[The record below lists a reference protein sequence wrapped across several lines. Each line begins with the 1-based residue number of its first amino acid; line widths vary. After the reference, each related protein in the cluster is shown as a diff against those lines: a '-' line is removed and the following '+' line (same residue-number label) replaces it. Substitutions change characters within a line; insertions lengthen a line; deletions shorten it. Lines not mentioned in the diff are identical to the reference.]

1 MKNFLIVVCV
11 IVVVCL
17 LGYAGEYMN
26 EEFVPTNTVS
36 SNNKQNVSSTSGT
49 KVNNNTTKK
58 EENTKVEKEEKVEKV
73 EKVEEEKVEEDENK
87 KDETEDK
94 KEPVVEENSVSSEE
108 KAINL
113 AKKKY
118 GTSNGVYFRIEQIQ
132 SNGVYIVSV
141 RDSETTKDLD
151 WYTVDVNNGTVK

>member
-26 EEFVPTNTVS
+26 EDAVPTNTVS

-49 KVNNNTTKK
+49 KVNNTTKK
-58 EENTKVEKEEKVEKV
+58 EENTKAEKEEKVE
-73 EKVEEEKVEEDENK
+73 ENKVEEEKVEEEK

-94 KEPVVEENSVSSEE
+94 KEPVVEENSVSSED
-108 KAINL
+108 KAIDL

-141 RDSETTKDLD
+141 RDSETTKDLA

>member
-26 EEFVPTNTVS
+26 EEVVPTNTVS

-73 EKVEEEKVEEDENK
+73 EEEKVEEDENK
-87 KDETEDK
+87 KEEIEDE